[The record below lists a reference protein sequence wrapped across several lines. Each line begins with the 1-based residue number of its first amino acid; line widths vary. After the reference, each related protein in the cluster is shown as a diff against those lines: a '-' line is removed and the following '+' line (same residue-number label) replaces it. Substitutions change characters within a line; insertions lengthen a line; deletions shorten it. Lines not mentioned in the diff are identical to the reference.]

1 MKLVSFDVLRTLN
14 FPDTTYVK
22 PELFYRELALIR
34 GADWVLFPQYWQ
46 VNTLVFGLRAR
57 IFPAHAAYLLGH
69 DKVEMTRVFAAVA
82 PQYVPETVIEANDA
96 DGAARAW
103 ERMAVPF
110 VAKLPRAS
118 QGAGVSL
125 IRDRGDWL
133 RYLAR
138 TPVIYVQEYLP
149 IDRDLRIVVVGRNV
163 IGGYWRLQ
171 SPQGFYNNVARG
183 GLVNRAPVPRSA
195 RELVLRLARTLGI
208 NHAGFDIAMVEGHP
222 YVLEFNRL
230 FGNSGLQGG
239 ADRVSRAILQY
250 LHRETFR
257 DGPGKPSSPRTR
269 LRFAV

>member
-1 MKLVSFDVLRTLN
+1 MKLVSFDALRTLN
-14 FPDTTYVK
+14 LPDTTYVK
-22 PELFYRELALIR
+22 PELFYRELSLIR
-34 GADWVLFPQYWQ
+34 AADWVLFPQYWQ
-46 VNTLVFGLRAR
+46 LNTLVFGLGAR
-57 IFPAHAAYLLGH
+57 IFPGHAAYLLGY
-69 DKVEMTRVFAAVA
+69 DKVEMTRVFTAVA
-82 PQYVPETVIEANDA
+82 PQHIPETLIEANDA
-96 DGAARAW
+96 AGAARAW

-118 QGAGVSL
+118 QGTGVYL
-125 IRDRGDWL
+125 IRDRGDWQH
-133 RYLAR
+133 YLAR

-163 IGGYWRLQ
+163 IGAYWRLQ
-171 SPQGFYNNVARG
+171 SAQGFHNNVARG
-183 GLVNRAPVPRSA
+183 GLINRSPVPRAA

-208 NHAGFDIAMVEGHP
+208 NHAGFDVAMVDGHP

-250 LHRETFR
+250 LRRETFR

-269 LRFAV
+269 LRLAV